1 MTTER
6 LNRERDI
13 LNKYFRGMFQF
24 FNIHQ
29 PREYL
34 EIRLKTQSG
43 SMYVLKIEIEPDY
56 PSSMP
61 SVFVTYPG
69 TLLDFYGSKMLSASG
84 PMHILN
90 GKGGFTKICHTWS
103 TNWNPNRTLF
113 QVVMKT
119 RLWLEAYEGHKRTG
133 NLMDHYLSEN

>member
-1 MTTER
+1 MTSER

-24 FNIHQ
+24 YNINL
-29 PREYL
+29 PGEYL
-34 EIRLKTQSG
+34 EMRLKTQSG
-43 SMYVLKIEIEPDY
+43 NSYVLKIEIEPDY

-69 TLLDFYGSKMLSASG
+69 TLVDFYGSKMLLASG
-84 PMHILN
+84 PMHTLN

-103 TNWNPNRTLF
+103 ANWNPNRTLF
-113 QVVMKT
+113 QVVMKA

-133 NLMDHYLSEN
+133 NLMDHYLNEN

>member
-6 LNRERDI
+6 FNRERDI

-24 FNIHQ
+24 FNINQ
-29 PREYL
+29 PGGYF

-43 SMYVLKIEIEPDY
+43 TIYVLKIEIKPDY

-69 TLLDFYGSKMLSASG
+69 TLLDFDGSKMLSASSA
-84 PMHILN
+84 MHTLT
-90 GKGGFTKICHTWS
+90 GEAGFTKICHTWDA
-103 TNWNPNRTLF
+103 NWNPNRTLF
-113 QVVMKT
+113 QVVMKA

-133 NLMDHYLSEN
+133 NPMDHYLKEN